1 MVLLL
6 KELSLEDLQH
16 NNMPYK
22 DPNDPRKVAYMKAW
36 YKANMEHVCART
48 IEYQRQNPEKTKARK
63 KLWYEVNKERE
74 LLKSAERYLNN
85 FEKISARKKAY
96 RSANKPLFN
105 AMSAKRRAYQRSPAW
120 LTDFDKLK
128 IKCIYSI
135 ASMLSH
141 ENKEAWHVDHII
153 PLQGKEVCGL
163 HVPNN
168 LWFVRAEENLSKGN
182 KLLGIR
188 K

>member
-1 MVLLL
+1 
-6 KELSLEDLQH
+6 
-16 NNMPYK
+16 MPYK